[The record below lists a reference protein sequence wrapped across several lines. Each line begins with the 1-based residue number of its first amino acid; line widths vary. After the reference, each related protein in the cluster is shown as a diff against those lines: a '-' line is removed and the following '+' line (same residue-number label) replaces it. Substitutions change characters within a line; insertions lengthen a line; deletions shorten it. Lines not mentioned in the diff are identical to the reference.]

1 VFIYYTAC
9 IELLKYAKS
18 VKSFVSNNS
27 IIAFLK
33 HIHCLVMIHAHTV
46 HYIQSIIALLG
57 LKKYFVLTL
66 PSVTVS
72 PTMYDFTA
80 RVSTRLKK

>member
-1 VFIYYTAC
+1 MFIYYTAC
-9 IELLKYAKS
+9 IELPKYVKS
-18 VKSFVSNNS
+18 VKSFVSSNS

-33 HIHCLVMIHAHTV
+33 HIQCLVMIHAHTV

-66 PSVTVS
+66 PSLTVS
-72 PTMYDFTA
+72 PTMYDFAAT
-80 RVSTRLKK
+80 VSTRLKK